1 MRDSNRIIPLLDAL
15 GAYWDAHPS
24 LTFGQLIVQLAGQDD
39 PFYVE
44 DDVIAAALSGCRP
57 TAEKAPDRTAFL
69 CAVQAYW
76 SAHPDLRLGQLAVIL
91 AGGQPPAS
99 VADADIIKALATR
112 LG

>member
-1 MRDSNRIIPLLDAL
+1 MRDSNRITPLLNAL

-24 LTFGQLIVQLAGQDD
+24 LTFGQLIVQLTGQDD

-44 DDVIAAALSGCRP
+44 DDVIAAALSSCRP
-57 TAEKAPDRTAFL
+57 VAERDPDRAAFL

-91 AGGQPPAS
+91 AGGQPPAE
-99 VADADIIKALATR
+99 VDDHCFLRALAER
-112 LG
+112 LQ